1 MASTRPSLYPDT
13 GSYRTAGS
21 WLNFALTSLDGHSLR
36 PWGVTIWMALW
47 PGDVAIELAQTA
59 LSFVAWSTLA
69 MVVAAGIRHAAVR
82 RVVVVLLL
90 LVACTAQVAN
100 WDGVIL
106 GESVSV
112 STGLLTLAMALRFS
126 RAPSWGSASAFLAP
140 ALWFSMTRPNVF
152 VILVVLAVGMVVIGL
167 VRREA
172 LLWGTVAGSLV
183 VISLYSYVYNVST
196 SDAWSKHYGYSK
208 SSVAYAYPVGGFNPV
223 AESVLVDL
231 RRSDAPRCMIP
242 ASAATTTSR
251 GATRWVA
258 LTSKECPG
266 MNDWASRNWNRWWV
280 AWLLHHPTAAL
291 RIIDT
296 ELPNSLSPSVW
307 GNVNAPV
314 PNSVSQLFFGSVALP
329 QDPIKTKTY
338 RTEPLLLWL
347 AAAIALAIVG
357 ATVKRS
363 QRGDWTPDLVL
374 GLTALGAV
382 ASAISSALLIQTAPF
397 EVAQESLAAAVLLTT
412 SLVVA
417 VGLGLDRVTSEPAP
431 AQDNPN

>member
-1 MASTRPSLYPDT
+1 MASVQPSLYPDT
-13 GSYRTAGS
+13 GTYRTARS
-21 WLNFALTSLDGHSLR
+21 WLDFSLTSLDGNSLR

-47 PGDVAIELAQTA
+47 PGDVAIELAQTL

-69 MVVAAGIRHAAVR
+69 LVVAAGIGHAAVR

-90 LVACTAQVAN
+90 VVACTAQVAN
-100 WDGVIL
+100 WDGVIQ

-112 STGLLTLAMALRFS
+112 SAGLLTLAMALRFS
-126 RAPSWGSASAFLAP
+126 RAPSWGLAAAFLAP

-152 VILVVLAVGMVVIGL
+152 VILVVWALGMVVIGL

-172 LLWGTVAGSLV
+172 LLWGTVAGGLV

-208 SSVAYAYPVGGFNPV
+208 SAVAYAYPIGGFNPV

-242 ASAATTTSR
+242 ASATTTTSR
-251 GATRWVA
+251 GATLWVA
-258 LTSKECPG
+258 QTSKACPG
-266 MNDWASRNWNRWWV
+266 MNDWASRNWSGWWV
-280 AWLLHHPTAAL
+280 AWLLHHPTATL

-314 PNSVSQLFFGSVALP
+314 PDSVSQLFFGSVALP
-329 QDPIKTKTY
+329 QDAIKTKKY
-338 RTEPLLLWL
+338 RTEPLLVWL

-357 ATVKRS
+357 GTAKRS
-363 QRGDWTPDLVL
+363 RRGDWTPDSVL
-374 GLTALGAV
+374 GLTAVGAV
-382 ASAISSALLIQTAPF
+382 ATAISSVLLIQTAPY
-397 EVAQESLAAAVLLTT
+397 EVARESLAAAVLLTT

>member
-1 MASTRPSLYPDT
+1 
-13 GSYRTAGS
+13 
-21 WLNFALTSLDGHSLR
+21 
-36 PWGVTIWMALW
+36 
-47 PGDVAIELAQTA
+47 
-59 LSFVAWSTLA
+59 
-69 MVVAAGIRHAAVR
+69 
-82 RVVVVLLL
+82 
-90 LVACTAQVAN
+90 
-100 WDGVIL
+100 
-106 GESVSV
+106 
-112 STGLLTLAMALRFS
+112 
-126 RAPSWGSASAFLAP
+126 
-140 ALWFSMTRPNVF
+140 
-152 VILVVLAVGMVVIGL
+152 
-167 VRREA
+167 
-172 LLWGTVAGSLV
+172 
-183 VISLYSYVYNVST
+183 
-196 SDAWSKHYGYSK
+196 
-208 SSVAYAYPVGGFNPV
+208 
-223 AESVLVDL
+223 
-231 RRSDAPRCMIP
+231 
-242 ASAATTTSR
+242 
-251 GATRWVA
+251 
-258 LTSKECPG
+258 